1 MNVGIIG
8 AGKMGLSHAGAIQ
21 SSGGSVSA
29 IHDTRLDAAENLARE
44 FEAEVVTDD
53 LDKFFTAPL
62 QAVVLTTPPPVRME
76 PITMACERGLHLMIE
91 KPPAMTI
98 EEGRRCAG
106 VIRDAGVIA
115 AVGFQLRYSPL
126 YERLKDLVQ
135 GQDIHLVRTVCTID
149 YYLNFG
155 MSPWFLQ
162 KEISGGPI
170 AEQAIHLLD
179 CVRYLLGD
187 PKPVQAAAFG
197 AKNMAMGRTEF
208 DAENA
213 LQMIYELEG
222 DIRGIHTNH
231 CGHDKFAFDLELIG
245 PHLRLHANATDA
257 MIEGIMNGTE
267 IKEPAPNSNRLGLN
281 KTSAWLQA
289 IATDDTS
296 LIRSDY
302 EDALSTLELVEAG
315 VVSLEE
321 NRIVNCNRM

>member
-1 MNVGIIG
+1 M
-8 AGKMGLSHAGAIQ
+8 SHAKAIQ
-21 SSGGSVSA
+21 NFGASVSA
-29 IHDTRLDAAENLARE
+29 IHDTRLDAAENLGTE
-44 FEAEVVTDD
+44 FETEVVTND
-53 LDKFFTAPL
+53 LEQFFTTPL
-62 QAVVLTTPPPVRME
+62 HAVVLTTPPPVRMD
-76 PITMACERGLHLMIE
+76 PISMACERGLHLMIE
-91 KPPAMTI
+91 KPPAITI
-98 EEGRRCAG
+98 EEGRRCAK
-106 VIRDAGVIA
+106 VISEAGVIA

-126 YERLKDLVQ
+126 YERLKELVQ
-135 GQDIHLVRTVCTID
+135 GHVIHLVRTVCTID

-187 PKPVQAAAFG
+187 PRPVQVAAFG
-197 AKNMAMGRTEF
+197 VKNMAMERTEF

-245 PHLRLHANATDA
+245 PHLRLHANVTDA
-257 MIEGIMNGTE
+257 TIKGLISGKE
-267 IKEPAPNSNRLGLN
+267 INEPAPESNHLGMN

-289 IATDDTS
+289 IETGDRS

-302 EDALSTLELVEAG
+302 EDALLTLELVEAG
-315 VVSLEE
+315 VVSIEE
-321 NRIVNCNRM
+321 NRIVHCSRM